1 MHALL
6 SSVLPLRCRTVAASM
21 MANFRTRQSAV
32 SICAV
37 LGHGNDSVEFSV
49 VSKSSKRRTTYPQ
62 INRLIGF
69 VRKLMKGIS
78 KFCCLAWLFYYANA
92 MAIPTVPEMPD
103 FPAVVSNGE
112 IYYVDNTPGAG
123 DDHLNNG
130 SQVQPWASLKKAVR
144 QISAGDT
151 VLVQGTS
158 VPYGDEWVQISISG
172 TDTQW
177 ITIRGVD
184 GPAGEK
190 AIFTHRM
197 HIGDTVG
204 GSASYIY
211 LDNIHYQGP
220 GASGYNMVLYPNSHH
235 IFYQNIEIDC
245 QGSLQNERGIW
256 TNEDVHHL
264 WFKDVYVH
272 HCGYSRVDPHD
283 CGGICV
289 KAPNI
294 DDVVF
299 LNVTTSHN
307 VGDGLG
313 SGSAIRYGYGDF
325 YFKQCLSENNTG
337 DGYDMNGNQVVF
349 VDSISKNNG
358 GHQGVGFKFWS
369 KDSWLVRSV
378 AFNNDATGVSIKP
391 RRGGVNSAYILNNT
405 LAENNAG
412 IYGGQIGTTS
422 HLPPVDGSLELYI
435 YNNIIHAAETSGV
448 VISNDKNQV
457 IREEGNNYY
466 FSFHDE
472 TLIPAPHWAYVD
484 AIQFRD
490 GDLNVTAS
498 YSFSDVADGGLWSIL
513 NPGLGVGNVGE
524 TNISLGKSNPGF
536 VDLAAG
542 DPHLLAGSLAID
554 AGTDLG
560 FDSDLEGM
568 PVPLGAAP
576 GIGAY
581 EFANGD
587 HDGDGV
593 SDGQEVVQGT
603 DPHHAD
609 TDRDGL
615 TDGDPQEINP
625 LSIFSPHANGW
636 NISVAGDFSD
646 VQVAGHPIDV
656 QAGGNVHVMVW
667 SADIDMENLNPGSTY
682 LQINRKKN
690 AKSNRKRNAKLV
702 KGSWVCDAGKK
713 TCNGSLGVTGLVPGT
728 TYTLGGRVKE
738 KNTTGGSSVAIP
750 RTASILIVQ

>member
-1 MHALL
+1 MQSLL
-6 SSVLPLRCRTVAASM
+6 SSVLALSGRATAVSM
-21 MANFRTRQSAV
+21 VANFGTRRSAI

-37 LGHGNDSVEFSV
+37 RGHGNGSIRLSGASIA
-49 VSKSSKRRTTYPQ
+49 SKGRTTDPQ
-62 INRLIGF
+62 INRLIGLLTKQF
-69 VRKLMKGIS
+69 KGIS
-78 KFCCLAWLFYYANA
+78 KLFCLTWLFYSANA
-92 MAIPTVPEMPD
+92 MAVPAVPEMPD
-103 FPAVVSNGE
+103 FPTVISNGE
-112 IYYVDNTPGAG
+112 TYYVDNTPGLG
-123 DDHLNNG
+123 DDSLNNG
-130 SQVQPWASLKKAVR
+130 SQVQPWASLKKAIS

-197 HIGDTVG
+197 HIGDTAG

-211 LDNIHYQGP
+211 LNNIHYQGP
-220 GASGYNMVLYPNSHH
+220 GASGYNMVLYPNAHH
-235 IFYQNIEIDC
+235 IFYENIEIDC
-245 QGSLQNERGIW
+245 QGSLQNARGIW

-264 WFKDVYVH
+264 WFKDVNVH
-272 HCGYSRVDPHD
+272 HCGYSRVAPND

-294 DDVVF
+294 NDVVF

-349 VDSISKNNG
+349 VDSISRNNG

-391 RRGGVNSAYILNNT
+391 RRGGANSAYILNNT
-405 LAENNAG
+405 LAENNSA
-412 IYGGQIGTTS
+412 QIVTAEN
-422 HLPPVDGSLELYI
+422 LPPVGGSLELYI
-435 YNNIIHAAETSGV
+435 YNNIIHAAEKAGV
-448 VISNDKNQV
+448 FINNDKNQV

-472 TLIPAPHWAYVD
+472 TLITAPHWAYVD

-490 GDLNVTAS
+490 GDFNVTAR
-498 YSFSDVADGGLWSIL
+498 YTFSDVADGGLWSIL

-524 TNISLGKSNPGF
+524 TNISSGKSDPGYLN
-536 VDLAAG
+536 LAA
-542 DPHLLAGSLAID
+542 DDLHLLAGSLAID
-554 AGTDLG
+554 AGTDMG
-560 FDSDLEGM
+560 FDSDIEGT

-576 GIGAY
+576 DIGAY

-593 SDGQEVVQGT
+593 SDYQEVVQGT

-615 TDGDPQEINP
+615 TDGNPQETDP

-636 NISVAGDFSD
+636 NISVVGEVSD
-646 VQVAGHPIDV
+646 AQIVSHPIND
-656 QAGGNVHVMVW
+656 QAGGNVHVMFC
-667 SADIDMENLNPGSTY
+667 SADNDMENLNRGGTY
-682 LQINRKKN
+682 LQINQKN
-690 AKSNRKRNAKLV
+690 KKLV
-702 KGSWVCDAGKK
+702 KGSWVCDAGTKI
-713 TCNGSLGVTGLVPGT
+713 CNGSLGVTGLVPGT
-728 TYTLGGRVKE
+728 TYTLRGRVKE
-738 KNTTGGSSVAIP
+738 KKSTGDSSVVVP
-750 RTASILIVQ
+750 RTAGTLIVQ